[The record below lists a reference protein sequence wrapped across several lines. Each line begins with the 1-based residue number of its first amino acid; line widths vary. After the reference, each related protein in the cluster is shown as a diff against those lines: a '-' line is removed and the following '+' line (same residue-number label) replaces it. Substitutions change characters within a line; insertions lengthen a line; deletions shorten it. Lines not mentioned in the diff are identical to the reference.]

1 MIKFK
6 RKKRI
11 IVKLSQGEAMQVSFF
26 LERLRLN
33 SPEFNYRKEVRLMED
48 VIDSQLWGKEY
59 VANRR

>member
-6 RKKRI
+6 RKKCI
-11 IVKLSQGEAMQVSFF
+11 IVKLSQGEAMQVSLF

-33 SPEFNYRKEVRLMED
+33 TPEFNYRKEIRLMED
-48 VIDSQLWGKEY
+48 VIDTQIWGKEY

>member
-48 VIDSQLWGKEY
+48 VIDTQIWGKEY

>member
-1 MIKFK
+1 VIKFK

-48 VIDSQLWGKEY
+48 VIDTQIWGKEY